1 MVGSQLTGVLIDG
14 RSSLNLLFASTLK
27 KMGLDSTKMLTPSK
41 AQFYGIILGNAATPL
56 GSVVLLVTFGTKDNY
71 RMEYVKFEVANC
83 ESSYHGILNRPS
95 LAKFMA
101 VPHYDY
107 LLLKMPGKTGVLTLR
122 GKKSYDFDQETI
134 EYAATSRV
142 PEPSTEVF
150 VAAQKLADIEMEVSN

>member
-71 RMEYVKFEVANC
+71 RMEYVKFEVANF
-83 ESSYHGILNRPS
+83 ES
-95 LAKFMA
+95 
-101 VPHYDY
+101 
-107 LLLKMPGKTGVLTLR
+107 
-122 GKKSYDFDQETI
+122 
-134 EYAATSRV
+134 
-142 PEPSTEVF
+142 
-150 VAAQKLADIEMEVSN
+150 